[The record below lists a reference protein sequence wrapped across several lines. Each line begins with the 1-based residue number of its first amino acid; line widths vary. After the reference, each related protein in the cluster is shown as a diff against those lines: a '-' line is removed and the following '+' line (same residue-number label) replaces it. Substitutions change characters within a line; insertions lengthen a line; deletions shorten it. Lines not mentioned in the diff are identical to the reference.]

1 MDLRKTQTVIITD
14 AKLDDVFPEIRL
26 ARRHD
31 DCSTP
36 TECICDAI
44 HAAEIR
50 GELATTSAE
59 LEAVEDEDDDG
70 TCWPHN
76 LPEGRGYSV
85 NYDVED

>member
-1 MDLRKTQTVIITD
+1 MSQTQEMPVLDSTLD
-14 AKLDDVFPEIRL
+14 AAFPEIRL

-31 DCSTP
+31 DISTP
-36 TECICDAI
+36 AECICDAI

-50 GELATTSAE
+50 GELATTSPE
-59 LEAVEDEDDDG
+59 LEAVEDEDEDDDE

-85 NYDVED
+85 NYDCED